1 MSDAVTETKVVSP
14 PEKSAIEFKGI
25 SKKYG
30 ESIAIGDLNLK
41 IPAGKI
47 TVFVG
52 PSGCG
57 KTTSLRM
64 INRMVE
70 PTSGEILVDGKPN
83 TEQEDFKLRRSMG
96 YVMQQAG
103 LMPHRTIVDNIATV
117 PVLNGVPK
125 KEARE
130 RALELM
136 DTVGLDRALAK
147 RFPAQLS
154 GGQAQR
160 VGVARALASDS
171 DVILMD
177 EPFSAVDPV
186 VRADLQKEILR
197 LQKELKRTIV
207 FVTHD
212 MDEAIQ
218 LGDNIAVFATGG
230 RLAQFGTPEEIL
242 RDPADDFVAG
252 FVGRDRGMR
261 RLTFAAGTDLKVYPL
276 DAETA
281 DIPWSDKP
289 AQAPWA
295 PWELKLTD
303 GGAPDGWR
311 IDGRD
316 ITGGSL
322 YTQGT
327 SLREA
332 LESVLSSP
340 SGWGVVVD
348 ENGKALGLL
357 NSDDVLDATEAER
370 LHRYGVSA

>member
-30 ESIAIGDLNLK
+30 ESVAIGDLNLK